1 MRPNRPV
8 MAAHDLPNGDL
19 PSDELLAVLNEALTS
34 VIITSAELDDDHPKI
49 LYVNKAFERMT
60 GYTRAELIGRTPR
73 ILQGERTERAVLD
86 RLRRNLER
94 GEEFA
99 GQTVNYRKDGT
110 PYWVS
115 WNITPIR
122 NPDGSIRYFFS
133 NQKDVTE
140 EVRLR
145 QALERERALLAQII
159 DCNPAM
165 IGISDGQ
172 QLRQANAALR
182 EYFGIHDMAAFQ
194 RERGCI
200 CHYFKTLNGRPFT
213 PSPAWIE
220 ESAARGPVKLQVE
233 CRGRRGYLLAECRRL
248 PDVGGFVLTLHD
260 ITDAELAHCRAL
272 EQAERDPLTG
282 LLNRRGLDRAMART
296 RGRACEYAT
305 VFIDLDHFKR
315 INDEL
320 GHDRG
325 DAVLQAVARVLC
337 QHTRKSDL
345 CARWGGEEFLLVL
358 PYSNLRDGERTAEK
372 LRRAIARESAV
383 PTTASLG
390 VSLGRPGEPLDQ
402 TLARADQA
410 VYRAKHSGRNRVA
423 CLAPED

>member
-1 MRPNRPV
+1 

-282 LLNRRGLDRAMART
+282 LLNRRGLDRAMAQLCA
-296 RGRACEYAT
+296 RACAYT
-305 VFIDLDHFKR
+305 VLFIDIDHFKR
-315 INDEL
+315 INDQL

-325 DAVLQAVARVLC
+325 DAVLQDIAGVLRRL
-337 QHTRKSDL
+337 TRKSDL
-345 CARWGGEEFLLVL
+345 NARWGGEEFLVVL
-358 PYSNLRDGERTAEK
+358 PGAGLADGRGVAEK
-372 LRRAIARESAV
+372 LRRTIAHEPRI
-383 PTTASLG
+383 PTTASIG
-390 VSLGRPGEPLDQ
+390 VAPAAPEEALDAV
-402 TLARADQA
+402 LARADQA
-410 VYRAKHSGRNRVA
+410 VYRAKQGGRDRVVCA
-423 CLAPED
+423 ALNTG